1 MPKTGMIPKWEI
13 RTTRNN
19 GGRHHALSPQSVRFD
34 ANKFTPDEAKQ
45 WLKDHDIDYI
55 EFEPASE

>member
-1 MPKTGMIPKWEI
+1 MIPKWEI